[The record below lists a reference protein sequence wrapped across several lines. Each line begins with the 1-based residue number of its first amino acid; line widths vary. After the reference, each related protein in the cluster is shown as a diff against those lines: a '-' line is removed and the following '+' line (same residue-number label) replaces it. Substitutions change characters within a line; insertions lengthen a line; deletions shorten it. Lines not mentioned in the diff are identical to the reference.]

1 MPNKKFSALLLMVA
15 GVFLVATLLFLWPS
29 GNASAQC
36 GSQASSCK
44 NCHEVQGQ
52 DPVNSDGTGWHQSHA
67 FGDFCAICHA
77 GNAQSMNVDEAHTGM
92 VSPLYDI
99 NASCLSCHPTD
110 VEALA
115 QVYSVALGVEI
126 GSGGPAAGSSG
137 GSAPTGGS
145 TASTGGTTGAAIAPA
160 ASAPIA
166 ASGSMVV
173 DTSAVQEVV
182 DYNQQYNETVLG
194 QRTINWG
201 NLILG
206 VLTGLMV
213 IGGGAF
219 VYTNERRLRGLPA
232 FPKAAAAPA
241 ATEPVNPADY
251 PQDVLAFLPQIA
263 RLNPFGRHALQRLL
277 EDPDQA
283 AELLVGLSRLD
294 PELVAK
300 LRGLNRESRALL
312 LALSAE

>member
-1 MPNKKFSALLLMVA
+1 MPNKKFSALLLM
-15 GVFLVATLLFLWPS
+15 GIGLFLVVSMFLLWPATD
-29 GNASAQC
+29 ASAQC

-77 GNAQSMNVDEAHTGM
+77 GNAQSTNVDEAHTGM

-99 NASCLSCHPTD
+99 NASCLSCHPAD

-115 QVYSVALGVEI
+115 QVYATALGVEI
-126 GSGGPAAGSSG
+126 GSGGPAAGSAG
-137 GSAPTGGS
+137 GGASAPASGS
-145 TASTGGTTGAAIAPA
+145 SASSGSFAPA
-160 ASAPIA
+160 ASAPPA
-166 ASGSMVV
+166 ASGSVVV
-173 DTSAVQEVV
+173 DTATTPGMV

-201 NLILG
+201 NIILAVSS
-206 VLTGLMV
+206 VLLFA
-213 IGGGAF
+213 GGSVF
-219 VYTNERRLRGLPA
+219 VYTNERKLRGLSALPR
-232 FPKAAAAPA
+232 AAAPA
-241 ATEPVNPADY
+241 AAAERVNPADY
-251 PQDVLAFLPQIA
+251 PQEVLAFLPQIA
-263 RLNPFGRHALQRLL
+263 RLNPIGRHALQRLL

-283 AELLVGLSRLD
+283 ADLLVNLSRLD
-294 PELVAK
+294 PELVQK
-300 LRGLNRESRALL
+300 MRGLNRESRALL